1 MQIKSIYKVSI
12 VALSVI
18 LLGACSQ
25 EKPKPKPQKPK
36 QEKVTVKP
44 TPVKPR
50 GISLN
55 ELKANGFTNLALKG
69 PKEYKSGEPVRFII
83 DTKNKDGYLYVI
95 YEDSKGEVGVLY
107 PNPNVP
113 LSEISGKYIFPDN
126 FGIDPKAIVASKDC
140 GGCEKDKTVIYALLT
155 KEPILD
161 IRSINRSTLHNILG
175 IGSSSSGDTKKKGLR
190 VDFNV
195 NSGANSG
202 NVNVGVFEFY
212 VK

>member
-1 MQIKSIYKVSI
+1 MNMKFRVSI
-12 VALSVI
+12 LVLSAI
-18 LLGACSQ
+18 LIGACSSDS
-25 EKPKPKPQKPK
+25 KPKPKPQKAKKENISKP
-36 QEKVTVKP
+36 KP
-44 TPVKPR
+44 TPAKPR

-55 ELKANGFTNLALKG
+55 ELKPNGFTSLLLKG
-69 PKEYKSGEPVRFII
+69 PKEYKSGEPVRFIL

-126 FGIDPKAIVASKDC
+126 FGIDPKSIVASKDC
-140 GGCEKDKTVIYALLT
+140 GDCKKDRTVIYALLT

-161 IRSINRSTLHNILG
+161 IRNVNKTTLHNILG
-175 IGSSSSGDTKKKGLR
+175 INDSSSKSKTKGLK
-190 VDFNV
+190 VDFNAGA
-195 NSGANSG
+195 NSNSG

>member
-1 MQIKSIYKVSI
+1 MSIRVRVTI
-12 VALSVI
+12 LILSAI
-18 LLGACSQ
+18 LVGACSSNS
-25 EKPKPKPQKPK
+25 KPKPQKIKKENISKP
-36 QEKVTVKP
+36 KP
-44 TPVKPR
+44 TPVKTS

-55 ELKANGFTNLALKG
+55 ELKPNGFTSLALKG

-126 FGIDPKAIVASKDC
+126 FGIDPKSITASKDC
-140 GGCEKDKTVIYALLT
+140 GNCKKDKTVIYALLT
-155 KEPILD
+155 KEPILN
-161 IRSINRSTLHNILG
+161 IRSINKTTLHNILG
-175 IGSSSSGDTKKKGLR
+175 LDSSKSKTKGLK
-190 VDFNV
+190 VDFSV
-195 NSGANSG
+195 GANSNSG